1 MDRMTATVAG
11 GAVLEGLKPF
21 IDVKRAISTFVVHA
35 TKDWEDVNHQPTMSC
50 HLSAFTNQSLLTP
63 TILSTQ

>member
-11 GAVLEGLKPF
+11 GEVLEGLKPF
-21 IDVKRAISTFVVHA
+21 IDVKRAISTFAVHA
-35 TKDWEDVNHQPTMSC
+35 TKDWEDVM
-50 HLSAFTNQSLLTP
+50 SAFTNQSLLTP